1 MVLASFGRI
10 AVLVLAGVL
19 LRLVLIT
26 TNSPPEG
33 ILGMTAGL
41 VVITQIIKR

>member
-1 MVLASFGRI
+1 MALKSFERI
-10 AVLVLAGVL
+10 IVLVLAGIL

-41 VVITQIIKR
+41 VVITQMIKR